1 MKSHHIYRRLE
12 AFLVSSMD
20 RVASC
25 SILAF
30 LRESP
35 ATKNKKNSIKSKN
48 CCKLSRVPQEKQ
60 SGKPGVERVCDVLCA
75 ASNELGIQKN
85 SIKTNNCCKL
95 SRVLQEKQSGKPGVE
110 RVCDGLCAATSEVGI
125 QKNSIKTK
133 NCCKLSR
140 MLQDGKCGRHAWCG
154 DGECRRRR
162 CAASIRGRRIQ
173 NNSMKSKIFASKIIG
188 TRIAGHLRC
197 SMRNIANNS
206 IKTNTYTSAS
216 NAPSSARPPPSI
228 QRHRIGSM
236 WFLFPVF

>member
-1 MKSHHIYRRLE
+1 MNSHHIYRRLE

-20 RVASC
+20 RMASC

-30 LRESP
+30 LRELP
-35 ATKNKKNSIKSKN
+35 ATKN
-48 CCKLSRVPQEKQ
+48 
-60 SGKPGVERVCDVLCA
+60 
-75 ASNELGIQKN
+75 
-85 SIKTNNCCKL
+85 
-95 SRVLQEKQSGKPGVE
+95 
-110 RVCDGLCAATSEVGI
+110 

-133 NCCKLSR
+133 NCCKLIR
-140 MLQDGKCGRHAWCG
+140 MLQEGKCGRRAWCG

-162 CAASIRGRRIQ
+162 CAASIRVRRIQ
-173 NNSMKSKIFASKIIG
+173 NNSMKSKIFASKSIG
-188 TRIAGHLRC
+188 TRISGHLRC

-206 IKTNTYTSAS
+206 IKTNIYTSAS